1 MVLMHNPQN
10 ERREHFRINDTLFI
24 QYKAIDQATAERLS
38 ENIVNPQPDEN
49 NQQQVQLHALQ
60 TAFTLL
66 TDQINHHDRD
76 IARALRLLNEK
87 INILSRG
94 LQNRHDNMN
103 IKSTDVNLSGG
114 GLAFLCSES
123 LATKSALSIQIE
135 LRSSDVIIDTIAN
148 VISCEKSYPENTET
162 PYFLRLAFTKMNE
175 ADRNLLIK
183 HILFR
188 QAETLRASN
197 TKLNSP

>member
-1 MVLMHNPQN
+1 MKDVN
-10 ERREHFRINDTLFI
+10 I
-24 QYKAIDQATAERLS
+24 S
-38 ENIVNPQPDEN
+38 ELTTRYLYNTKPLI
-49 NQQQVQLHALQ
+49 

-66 TDQINHHDRD
+66 TDQINHNDRD

-114 GLAFLCSES
+114 GIAFLCAES
-123 LATKSALSIQIE
+123 LAVKSPLSIQIE
-135 LRSSDVIIDTIAN
+135 LRSSGVIIDTIAN
-148 VISCEKSYPENTET
+148 VISCEKSYPEDQET

-175 ADRNLLIK
+175 TDRNLLIK

-188 QAETLRASN
+188 QAETLRANSS
-197 TKLNSP
+197 KLNPL

>member
-1 MVLMHNPQN
+1 MVLLHNPQN
-10 ERREHFRINDTLFI
+10 ERREHFRINDTLYL
-24 QYKAIDQATAERLS
+24 QYKAIDHATAEQLGQDL
-38 ENIVNPQPDEN
+38 VTPLLDEN

-66 TDQINHHDRD
+66 TDQINHRDRD

-114 GLAFLCSES
+114 GLAFLCAEP
-123 LATKSALSIQIE
+123 LDVKSALSIQIE
-135 LRSSDVIIDTIAN
+135 LRSSGVIIDTIAN
-148 VISCEKSYPENTET
+148 VISCKKSYPENTKT

-197 TKLNSP
+197 PNLDSL